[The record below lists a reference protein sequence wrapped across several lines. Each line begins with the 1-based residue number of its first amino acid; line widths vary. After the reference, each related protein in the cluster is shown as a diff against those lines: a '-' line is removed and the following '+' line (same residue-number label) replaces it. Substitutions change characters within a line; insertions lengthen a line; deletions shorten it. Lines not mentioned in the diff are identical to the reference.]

1 MNKRGLIIAVRL
13 LGLGWYVAVSILV
26 GVGGGLWIDDQLNAS
41 PVFTL
46 LGVLLGSALAFYGLY
61 RMVEFLFKGND

>member
-1 MNKRGLIIAVRL
+1 M
-13 LGLGWYVAVSILV
+13 
-26 GVGGGLWIDDQLNAS
+26 DDQLNAS

-46 LGVLLGSALAFYGLY
+46 LGVLLGSGLAFYGLY